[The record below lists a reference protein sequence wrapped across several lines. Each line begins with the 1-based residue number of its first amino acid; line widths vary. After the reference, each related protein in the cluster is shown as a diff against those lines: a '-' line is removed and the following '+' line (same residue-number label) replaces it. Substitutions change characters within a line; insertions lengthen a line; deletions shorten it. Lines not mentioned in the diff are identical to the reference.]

1 MGFPAAV
8 RWRHCSRIR
17 KTRSRKSKRC
27 PIGYCTRLNSVHE
40 HGLCRRERHSYVIT
54 HLYILSTNV
63 FTTIWRL
70 FLQPCKSFVCSQPWW
85 CCSRY
90 SNSPLFTL
98 SPFNTGYFDKQS
110 LYCKTNQLFKFKRK
124 QNPPLYFTAIHWNYV
139 FNVHLYVKFN
149 VKQLKC
155 DILKKILTSFWQ
167 YYYTCKAQM
176 HYMKRPPFVMLI
188 MNLSVICYLWTFP
201 VRVCPGGQFYCG
213 LVANLR
219 SLAPSEHHGCVRYLF
234 FLFSTSIVWVGT
246 SAAMYSQ
253 TNHSARRSAGT
264 SWYCPLSVF
273 EGASLQSVDVDH
285 IGRFWEITW
294 EWAVCFRKPVTPRQG
309 YKAFL

>member
-70 FLQPCKSFVCSQPWW
+70 FLQPCKSDTQILRCLLS
-85 CCSRY
+85 
-90 SNSPLFTL
+90 

-110 LYCKTNQLFKFKRK
+110 LYSKINQLFKFKRK

-176 HYMKRPPFVMLI
+176 HYMKKPPFVMLI
-188 MNLSVICYLWTFP
+188 MNLSV
-201 VRVCPGGQFYCG
+201 
-213 LVANLR
+213 N
-219 SLAPSEHHGCVRYLF
+219 SEC
-234 FLFSTSIVWVGT
+234 
-246 SAAMYSQ
+246 
-253 TNHSARRSAGT
+253 
-264 SWYCPLSVF
+264 LSVNLPSPCVSGRSVLLWPGRKF
-273 EGASLQSVDVDH
+273 TQFGTIRAPWVREISLLFVFH
-285 IGRFWEITW
+285 INCLGWHKCSYVFTD
-294 EWAVCFRKPVTPRQG
+294 
-309 YKAFL
+309 